1 MSTVSNLTFS
11 SAVSDWVR
19 QTEQRMAAVFRES
32 TQRIIEQMQ
41 MRVPVDTGFA
51 RASIRVSTSEMPS
64 IMPEFKGQEGRAY
77 SYDGSAIVLIIAGAE
92 IGETIYV
99 GYTAAYAVALEYGH
113 SKQAPTGFV
122 RLSAQNWPQIVA
134 EVSSEAQ
141 ARVQAN

>member
-19 QTEQRMAAVFRES
+19 QTEQRMTAVFRES

-64 IMPEFKGQEGRAY
+64 ILPEFKGQEDRAY
-77 SYDGSAIVLIIAGAE
+77 PYDGAAIALVIAGAE

-113 SKQAPTGFV
+113 SKQAPAGFV
-122 RLSAQNWPQIVA
+122 RLAAQNWPQIVA